1 MVVIFPPIKTM
12 TQPVKRAMRNSR
24 GFNASI
30 DVSVDSPRQIAK
42 HQTSQN
48 VNVNIVSP
56 LTKDREFVITTSETD
71 LKPEIEDLERQP
83 VDLVGSRTVKPPQS
97 DCVDIKERSI
107 DSAFKDLD
115 EMNDIVK
122 DKNCLIQ
129 ALALIIDLYESN
141 PLIVNKCI
149 VAEEETLARLLLLL
163 TDGDEVEIVKKDFEV
178 GCVCKNPPYELVDKI
193 IVHKN
198 GEIYNLKY
206 SYPNVIRLLDNR
218 RITYKVVC

>member
-1 MVVIFPPIKTM
+1 M
-12 TQPVKRAMRNSR
+12 TQPIKRASRNSR
-24 GFNASI
+24 GGFNTSV
-30 DVSVDSPRQIAK
+30 DVSVHSPRQVNK
-42 HQTSQN
+42 QSTSQN

-71 LKPEIEDLERQP
+71 LNPSMEDLERQP

-97 DCVDIKERSI
+97 DNVDIKERSI

-115 EMNDIVK
+115 EMNEIVK

-141 PLIVNKCI
+141 PLIVNKLI
-149 VAEEETLARLLLLL
+149 IADDVTLSNLLFLL
-163 TDGDEVEIVKKDFEV
+163 TGADEVEIVKKDFEV
-178 GCVCKNPPYELVDKI
+178 GCLCNAPPYAFVDKI
-193 IVHKN
+193 IIHKN

-206 SYPNVIRLLDNR
+206 SFPNVVRLLDNR
-218 RITYKVVC
+218 RISYKIVC

>member
-1 MVVIFPPIKTM
+1 M

-24 GFNASI
+24 GFNASV
-30 DVSVDSPRQIAK
+30 DVSVDSPRQTNR
-42 HQTSQN
+42 QSTSQN

-71 LKPEIEDLERQP
+71 LHPEIEELERQP
-83 VDLVGSRTVKPPQS
+83 VDLVSNRTVKIPQS

-107 DSAFKDLD
+107 ESAFKDLD

-149 VAEEETLARLLLLL
+149 VADEETLIRLLLLL
-163 TDGDEVEIVKKDFEV
+163 TDGDEVEIVKKDVEL
-178 GCVCKNPPYELVDKI
+178 GCLCKAPTYAFVDKI
-193 IVHKN
+193 IIHKN

-206 SYPNVIRLLDNR
+206 SYPNVVRLLDNR
-218 RITYKVVC
+218 HITYKIVC